1 MGLCVVEGMEGARG
15 GGGKGFCQEP
25 ITQDYGLLVLLRS
38 LDKSSF
44 QRDLSNVIQLDP
56 LQLFCFKNNST
67 TSSNA
72 FNSYLIWSV

>member
-1 MGLCVVEGMEGARG
+1 MFVRCGRDGGGEGG